1 MKIPAGFVVAGKT
14 LDEQERKKFALKLE
28 KNLYGQKQA
37 GRVWYLKLGF
47 RASKYAEC
55 LFYDG
60 STILFIVYTDDSIL
74 MGPNQKEIDKLVK
87 KIRNV
92 FKIKD

>member
-1 MKIPAGFVVAGKT
+1 
-14 LDEQERKKFALKLE
+14 
-28 KNLYGQKQA
+28 
-37 GRVWYLKLGF
+37 
-47 RASKYAEC
+47 
-55 LFYDG
+55 
-60 STILFIVYTDDSIL
+60 VYTDDSIL

>member
-47 RASKYAEC
+47 RDGPQSEGDRQVSKE
-55 LFYDG
+55 
-60 STILFIVYTDDSIL
+60 
-74 MGPNQKEIDKLVK
+74 NKERLQNKRL
-87 KIRNV
+87 RQP
-92 FKIKD
+92 F